1 MMTDIERREL
11 EIKAPSVC
19 CPICKVSKCPGR
31 TECEI
36 LRWWVDWIE
45 RTVEKVDNVLLY
57 GDGGEHERLDR

>member
-1 MMTDIERREL
+1 MTDIERQEL

-31 TECEI
+31 AECEI

-45 RTVEKVDNVLLY
+45 RTAEEFGTVFIY
-57 GDGGEHERLDR
+57 GGRR